1 VIRSTVHAAT
11 RCALAITIL
20 LPEFKLE
27 NIACE
32 EGKKRG
38 SLHLLMRHYQM
49 RTAWRFQLA
58 QVEDK
63 SVPREKG
70 DKTSKSCLL
79 MTSASRAQVLT
90 SALHPDIPFRA

>member
-1 VIRSTVHAAT
+1 MYPVVIRSAVHAAT

-38 SLHLLMRHYQM
+38 SL
-49 RTAWRFQLA
+49 QLA
-58 QVEDK
+58 
-63 SVPREKG
+63 
-70 DKTSKSCLL
+70 
-79 MTSASRAQVLT
+79 AQWDGTTMRIANMPGRKNL
-90 SALHPDIPFRA
+90 FC

>member
-1 VIRSTVHAAT
+1 VIRSAVHAAT

-38 SLHLLMRHYQM
+38 SLQPPIKQGRPPIGQ
-49 RTAWRFQLA
+49 QC
-58 QVEDK
+58 
-63 SVPREKG
+63 
-70 DKTSKSCLL
+70 KSCQRS
-79 MTSASRAQVLT
+79 TTESDR
-90 SALHPDIPFRA
+90 PDRNPAVIVSGWWTLRLPP